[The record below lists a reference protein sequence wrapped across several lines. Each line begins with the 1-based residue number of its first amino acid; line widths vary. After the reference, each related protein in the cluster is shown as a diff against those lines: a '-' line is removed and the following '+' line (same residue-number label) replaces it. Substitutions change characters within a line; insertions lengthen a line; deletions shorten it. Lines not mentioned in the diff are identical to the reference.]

1 MMEQNRKQKEFAAK
15 IEKYRYQKKEYDQ
28 IRFGAKQ
35 EQDMYEMV
43 ATGNIGRLDTGEAE
57 APDLYLDMI
66 GDFALGDRKKIEYM
80 VVITITLARRAAV
93 EGGMDYL
100 LSCDLSDVYLKE
112 LENCKDTNEMMD
124 ILNLAVRDYTIRVK
138 EIRDRESRNQYVEYC
153 KTWIS
158 RSITKPFDREKLA
171 SELGLEANYM
181 STMFKKETGMT
192 LSQYRLD
199 ARLHAS
205 ANMLQ
210 YSDCKIADIAER
222 FEFGSA
228 SNYGRYFKKKY
239 GMTPKEYRIKN
250 RKFDYLEGV

>member
-1 MMEQNRKQKEFAAK
+1 MELNGKQKEFAAK

-28 IRFGAKQ
+28 IRFGEKQ

-43 ATGNIGRLDTGEAE
+43 ATGNTERLNTREAE

-66 GDFALGDRKKIEYM
+66 GDFALRNRKKIEYM

-100 LSCDLSDVYLKE
+100 LSCDLSDIYLKE
-112 LENCKDTNEMMD
+112 LENCKDTDEMLD
-124 ILNLAVRDYTIRVK
+124 VLNLAVRDYTIRVK
-138 EIRDRESRNQYVEYC
+138 EIREKESRNQYVEYC
-153 KTWIS
+153 KTWIN
-158 RSITKPFDREKLA
+158 RTITQPFDREKLA
-171 SELGLEANYM
+171 NELGLEANYM
-181 STMFKKETGMT
+181 STMFRKETGMT
-192 LSQYRLD
+192 LSQYRLNT
-199 ARLHAS
+199 RLHAS

-228 SNYGRYFKKKY
+228 SNYGKYFKKKY
-239 GMTPKEYRIKN
+239 GMTPKEYRKKN
-250 RKFDYLEGV
+250 RRFDYFESV